1 MYQTAVHR
9 GERKFAPVERV
20 EQPEVS
26 KEEGR
31 EGARTSKDPG
41 GVQETISSSNTM
53 TTLTMTLI
61 VLQWRKMVPFVICRA
76 RNSVNYCFFPQHRK
90 K

>member
-1 MYQTAVHR
+1 MYQIAVHR

-31 EGARTSKDPG
+31 EGAPTSKDPG
-41 GVQETISSSNTM
+41 GVQETISFSNTT
-53 TTLTMTLI
+53 TTLIMTLI
-61 VLQWRKMVPFVICRA
+61 VL
-76 RNSVNYCFFPQHRK
+76 
-90 K
+90 

>member
-9 GERKFAPVERV
+9 EERKFAPAERV

-31 EGARTSKDPG
+31 EGAPTSKDPG
-41 GVQETISSSNTM
+41 GEGWIGFRVD
-53 TTLTMTLI
+53 
-61 VLQWRKMVPFVICRA
+61 RFGFVR
-76 RNSVNYCFFPQHRK
+76 
-90 K
+90 